1 MLKRWFS
8 LYVFSPIFRLVE
20 EWKNYS
26 FLLLHFFFQ
35 QNIEVPLQL
44 NAFSLIKTK
53 IFLIFESIIIII

>member
-8 LYVFSPIFRLVE
+8 LHIFSPIFRLVE

-35 QNIEVPLQL
+35 QNIEVALQL

-53 IFLIFESIIIII
+53 IFLIFKSIIIII